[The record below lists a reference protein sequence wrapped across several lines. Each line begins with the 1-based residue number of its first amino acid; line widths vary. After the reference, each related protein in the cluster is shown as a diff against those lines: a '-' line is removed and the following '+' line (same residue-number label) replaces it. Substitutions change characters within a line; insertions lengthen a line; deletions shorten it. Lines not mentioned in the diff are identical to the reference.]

1 MKKSDNSRVSIIDI
15 NLFSERCTVPVHK
28 LLYIVFLLCFLIV
41 FTGCEFFNRPMIDFL
56 EEWTNTAQIGKHSLD
71 GSYPET
77 GGMVNLPSGSDRV
90 ITYYVTNPQN
100 YDLGIEVM
108 FDPMSGWDP
117 IRTSNHPD
125 FSTTSNQGTVEQ
137 DPIDKSIIRLTL
149 NENALASLDGTG
161 STLNPTIS
169 IVEPNSGRTFG
180 SYTIPIRV
188 NSAPNKAKNAVIMTW
203 HDGTVYKYAVLF
215 HLPQDLNNP
224 NSPDRDV
231 VSMTI
236 SGFNGQYNK
245 TFAIPASGDI
255 DGVENTYTQNDF
267 EPVDSGDSFV
277 PFSGYRFVGIKT
289 DFIVGDVV
297 PSCTITLRDS
307 SGLESTTDVSTTTTK
322 LTEIYVDPASGN
334 DSYPGS
340 DLLPVATIGKAMEK
354 LSGMTNTTIIL
365 VGNVDVQ
372 NTLAFTA
379 SYPNITLK
387 GGATPVTLTYSG
399 TGRAITVSGGKL
411 TLGENITIT
420 DADDGAVEITGGEF
434 VMETGSTL
442 SGNGVFPGN
451 TISPVYID
459 GGAVCV
465 RGGIFTM
472 QGGTINSNE
481 ANSGGAVYVDGGSFT
496 MSGGTISNNDA
507 ASGGGVSVKSGSFTM
522 SGTDAKIQNNVASS
536 DLIGGRGGGV
546 YVVGGTFTMI
556 DGTISDNTTSRIGA
570 GGGIYVNGGNVS
582 VSGGSIDTNIAGTA
596 GGGVYVASGSVEIAD
611 SVTIQY
617 NVVLDTEFKGT
628 ELYIDAGNLTI
639 SGGKILGQGQGQGNK
654 TEIYSANTFTMTGS
668 PTITDCAIT
677 LKQGAHID
685 VQGLSTD
692 AALTNLQIKP
702 AAYTAGEGLLEN
714 ATDIAICKKFG
725 LYNPPADEIWWI
737 GPENG
742 NGVLKTIEGNYNKST
757 NTITVPTMPGSK
769 DELQNTV
776 NGSAE
781 SGVKVEITG
790 GGTITVD
797 STVSVPGGADVAIK
811 PGSGSTVT
819 VDAPGDTTAFN
830 VSGGELTLGGGGG
843 TVTVDGGESSTRNGS
858 KSLITVGTGGTL
870 NITTG
875 ATIQNNKMSS
885 GNGGGIAVSGGGTVN
900 MDDGSI
906 TNCQGKSSGG
916 GIHIQNGTFN
926 MSGGT
931 IDNCFATYQDSST
944 WGGGVSIGSKGIFN
958 MSGNATIQ
966 NCRARIG
973 GGVYVDRGTFNM
985 SGGKILKNAAEGSKS
1000 GNAWGGGGVFVTSF
1014 STNIFK
1020 LTGGYIQNNNVE
1032 DTYANSPA
1040 GGISVQGG
1048 TFYCVI
1054 NNIGNSI
1061 FISGN
1066 QSYKAGGSVGTLGPD
1081 DVYIRKGVRYATTE
1095 NGDTKALT
1103 TEITTVDGLKT
1114 PTY

>member
-1 MKKSDNSRVSIIDI
+1 MKKSDNSCVNIIDI

-28 LLYIVFLLCFLIV
+28 LFYIVFLLCFLIV
-41 FTGCEFFNRPMIDFL
+41 FTGCEFFNRPMLDFL

-137 DPIDKSIIRLTL
+137 DPTDKSIIRLTL

-322 LTEIYVDPASGN
+322 LTEIYVDPTTGN

-340 DLLPVATIGKAMEK
+340 DLLPVATVGKAMEK

-387 GGATPVTLTYSG
+387 GGATPVTLTYRG

-411 TLGENITIT
+411 TLEENITIT
-420 DADDGAVEITGGEF
+420 GADDGAVEITGGEF
-434 VMETGSTL
+434 VMKTGSTL
-442 SGNGVFPGN
+442 SG
-451 TISPVYID
+451 
-459 GGAVCV
+459 
-465 RGGIFTM
+465 
-472 QGGTINSNE
+472 NE

-536 DLIGGRGGGV
+536 DLIGGSGGGV

-570 GGGIYVNGGNVS
+570 GGGIYVKGGNVS

-702 AAYTAGEGLLEN
+702 AAYTAGKVLLEN

-900 MDDGSI
+900 MDGGSI

-944 WGGGVSIGSKGIFN
+944 WGGGGVSIGSKGIFN

-985 SGGKILKNAAEGSKS
+985 SGGKILKNAAEGSKP

>member
-1 MKKSDNSRVSIIDI
+1 MKKSDNSRVNIIDI

-90 ITYYVTNPQN
+90 ITYYVANPQN
-100 YDLGIEVM
+100 YDLGIEVT
-108 FDPMSGWDP
+108 FDPNLPGWDP

-137 DPIDKSIIRLTL
+137 DATDKSIIRLTL

-322 LTEIYVDPASGN
+322 LTEIYVDPTTGN

-340 DLLPVATIGKAMEK
+340 DLLPVATVGKAMEK

-387 GGATPVTLTYSG
+387 GGATPVTLTYRG

-411 TLGENITIT
+411 TLEENITIT
-420 DADDGAVEITGGEF
+420 GADDGAVEITGGEF
-434 VMETGSTL
+434 VMKTGSTL
-442 SGNGVFPGN
+442 SGN
-451 TISPVYID
+451 
-459 GGAVCV
+459 
-465 RGGIFTM
+465 
-472 QGGTINSNE
+472 E
-481 ANSGGAVYVDGGSFT
+481 ANSSGAVYVDGGSFT

-536 DLIGGRGGGV
+536 DLIGGSGGGV

-639 SGGKILGQGQGQGNK
+639 SGGKILGQGQGNK

-668 PTITDCAIT
+668 PTITDCAIK
-677 LKQGAHID
+677 LEQGAHID

-692 AALTNLQIKP
+692 AALTNLQISP
-702 AAYTAGEGLLEN
+702 AAYTAGEVLLEH

-725 LYNPPADEIWWI
+725 LYSPPADEVWWI

-742 NGVLKTIEGNYNKST
+742 NGVLKTIEGTYDEST

-769 DELQNTV
+769 NELQNTV

-790 GGTITVD
+790 GGNIDID
-797 STVSVPGGADVAIK
+797 STVSVPDGANVTIK
-811 PGSGSTVT
+811 PDTGSTVDIT
-819 VDAPGDTTAFN
+819 ASGDTTAFN

-843 TVTVDGGESSTRNGS
+843 TVIVDGGESSTPNGS

-875 ATIQNNKMSS
+875 ATIRNNRLS
-885 GNGGGIAVSGGGTVN
+885 GGDGGGIRVNGGTVEMTGGN
-900 MDDGSI
+900 I
-906 TNCQGKSSGG
+906 TNCQGVNFGG
-916 GIHIQNGTFN
+916 GVYITSGIFN

-931 IDNCFATYQDSST
+931 IDHCFATYQSKYT
-944 WGGGVSIGSKGIFN
+944 WGGGGVNVRNPGIFN
-958 MSGNATIQ
+958 LSGTAVISDNS
-966 NCRARIG
+966 ARLG
-973 GGVYVDRGTFNM
+973 GGVYVDGGTFNM
-985 SGGKILKNAAEGSKS
+985 KGGKILRNVAEGNKDD
-1000 GNAWGGGGVFVTSF
+1000 GNWGGGGVFVTGAGSF
-1014 STNIFK
+1014 T
-1020 LTGGYIQNNNVE
+1020 LTGGTISDNNVSGSV
-1032 DTYANSPA
+1032 TTG
-1040 GGISVQGG
+1040 GGISINGTPTFECEVSKIGADIIIQGN
-1048 TFYCVI
+1048 THKSAQDQI
-1054 NNIGNSI
+1054 NM
-1061 FISGN
+1061 
-1066 QSYKAGGSVGTLGPD
+1066 KAGVKLAITKNGSPKSLSSRIQILEDT
-1081 DVYIRKGVRYATTE
+1081 DVKTGLENAYNAT
-1095 NGDTKALT
+1095 
-1103 TEITTVDGLKT
+1103 
-1114 PTY
+1114 P

>member
-137 DPIDKSIIRLTL
+137 DPTDKSIIRLTL
-149 NENALASLDGTG
+149 NENTLASLDGTG

-322 LTEIYVDPASGN
+322 LTEIYVDPTTGN

-340 DLLPVATIGKAMEK
+340 DLLPVATVGKAMEK

-387 GGATPVTLTYSG
+387 GGATPVTLTYRG

-411 TLGENITIT
+411 TLEENITIT
-420 DADDGAVEITGGEF
+420 GADDGAVEITGGEF
-434 VMETGSTL
+434 VMKTGSTL
-442 SGNGVFPGN
+442 SG
-451 TISPVYID
+451 
-459 GGAVCV
+459 
-465 RGGIFTM
+465 
-472 QGGTINSNE
+472 NE

-536 DLIGGRGGGV
+536 DLIGGSGGGV

-582 VSGGSIDTNIAGTA
+582 VSGGSIDSNIAGTA
-596 GGGVYVASGSVEIAD
+596 GGGVYVARGSVEIAD

-668 PTITDCAIT
+668 PTITDCAIK
-677 LKQGAHID
+677 LKQDAHID

-692 AALTNLQIKP
+692 AALTNLQISP
-702 AAYTAGEGLLEN
+702 AAYTAGEVLLEH

-725 LYNPPADEIWWI
+725 LYSPPADEVWWI

-742 NGVLKTIEGNYNKST
+742 NGVLKTIEGTYNKST
-757 NTITVPTMPGSK
+757 NTITVPSLPNSR
-769 DELQNTV
+769 DDLQNMV

-790 GGTITVD
+790 GGNIDID
-797 STVSVPGGADVAIK
+797 SMVSVPGGADVAIK

-944 WGGGVSIGSKGIFN
+944 WGGGGVSIGSKGIFN

-985 SGGKILKNAAEGSKS
+985 SGGKILKNAAEGSKF

-1032 DTYANSPA
+1032 DTSANSPA

>member
-1 MKKSDNSRVSIIDI
+1 MKKSDNSCVNIIDI

-28 LLYIVFLLCFLIV
+28 LLYIVSLLCLLIV

-90 ITYYVTNPQN
+90 ITYYVANPQS
-100 YDLGIEVM
+100 YDLGIEVT
-108 FDPMSGWDP
+108 FDPNLPGWDP

-231 VSMTI
+231 VSMTV

-245 TFAIPASGDI
+245 TFAIPASGGI
-255 DGVENTYTQNDF
+255 GGVENTYAQGDF
-267 EPVDSGDSFV
+267 SPVDSGDSFV

-297 PSCTITLRDS
+297 PSCTVTLRDS

-322 LTEIYVDPASGN
+322 LTEIYVNPTTGN

-340 DLLPVATIGKAMEK
+340 DLLPVATVGKAMEK
-354 LSGMTNTTIIL
+354 LSGMTNTAIIL

-387 GGATPVTLTYSG
+387 GGDTPVTLTYSG

-420 DADDGAVEITGGEF
+420 GADDGAVELTGGEF
-434 VMETGSTL
+434 VMESTL
-442 SGNGVFPGN
+442 SGNGVFPGT
-451 TISPVYID
+451 TIPPVYID

-472 QGGTINSNE
+472 TDGTINSNE
-481 ANSGGAVYVDGGSFT
+481 ANFGGAVYVDGGSFT

-507 ASGGGVSVKSGSFTM
+507 ARGGGVSVISGSFTM
-522 SGTDAKIQNNVASS
+522 SGTDAKIQGNEASQS
-536 DLIGGRGGGV
+536 GGGGV
-546 YVVGGTFTMI
+546 YVGGGTFTMI
-556 DGTISDNTTSRIGA
+556 DGTISGNTAWKSA
-570 GGGIYVNGGNVS
+570 GGGIHVSRGNVS
-582 VSGGSIDTNIAGTA
+582 VSGGSIDNNNAETS
-596 GGGVYVASGSVEIAD
+596 GGGVFVAGGSMEISGSV
-611 SVTIQY
+611 TIKDNKY
-617 NVVLDTEFKGT
+617 ILMGTAPKGI
-628 ELYIDAGNLTI
+628 ELYAHGGNLTI
-639 SGGKILGQGQGQGNK
+639 SGGNILGQGNK
-654 TEIYSANTFTMTGS
+654 FQTEIYSANTFTITGS
-668 PTITDCAIT
+668 PTITDCTVT
-677 LKQGAHID
+677 LEQGAHID
-685 VQGLSTD
+685 VQGLRTD
-692 AALTNLQIKP
+692 AALTNLQISP
-702 AAYTAGEGLLEN
+702 AAYTADEVLLEN

-737 GPENG
+737 GPEKG

-931 IDNCFATYQDSST
+931 IDNCFATYQDAAT
-944 WGGGVSIGSKGIFN
+944 WGGGGVAIGSKGIFN

-966 NCRARIG
+966 NCQARIG
-973 GGVYVDRGTFNM
+973 GSVYVDGGTFNM
-985 SGGKILKNAAEGSKS
+985 SGGTIQNNTAEGSKP
-1000 GNAWGGGGVFVTSF
+1000 GNAWGGGGVFLTGS

-1032 DTYANSPA
+1032 DTYGNSPA

-1054 NNIGNSI
+1054 NNIDNSI

-1066 QSYKAGGSVGTLGPD
+1066 QSYKAGGRVGTLGPD
-1081 DVYIRKGVRYATTE
+1081 DVYIRNGVRYATTE
-1095 NGDTKALT
+1095 TGSPQALT
-1103 TEITTVDGLKT
+1103 TDITTVAGLKT

>member
-1 MKKSDNSRVSIIDI
+1 MKKSDNSCVNIIDI

-90 ITYYVTNPQN
+90 ITYYVANPQS
-100 YDLGIEVM
+100 YDLGIEVT
-108 FDPMSGWDP
+108 FDPNLPGWDP

-203 HDGTVYKYAVLF
+203 YDGTVYKYAVLF

-231 VSMTI
+231 VSMTV

-255 DGVENTYTQNDF
+255 DGVEDTYTQNDF

-297 PSCTITLRDS
+297 PSCTVTLGDS

-340 DLLPVATIGKAMEK
+340 DLLPVATVGKAMEK

-411 TLGENITIT
+411 TLEENITIT
-420 DADDGAVEITGGEF
+420 GADDGAVEITGGEF
-434 VMETGSTL
+434 VMKTGSTL
-442 SGNGVFPGN
+442 SG
-451 TISPVYID
+451 
-459 GGAVCV
+459 
-465 RGGIFTM
+465 
-472 QGGTINSNE
+472 NE

-536 DLIGGRGGGV
+536 DLIGGSGGGV

-628 ELYIDAGNLTI
+628 ELYIDAENLTI
-639 SGGKILGQGQGQGNK
+639 RGGVIQNDRYSMGIPSYA
-654 TEIYSANTFTMTGS
+654 IYSEKTFAMTGS
-668 PTITDCAIT
+668 PTITDCAIA
-677 LKQGAHID
+677 LKQDARID
-685 VQGLSTD
+685 VQGLRTD
-692 AALTNLQIKP
+692 AVLTNLQISP
-702 AAYTAGEGLLEN
+702 AAYTAGEVLLEN

-725 LYNPPADEIWWI
+725 LYSPPADEIWWI

-742 NGVLKTIEGNYNKST
+742 NGVLKTIKGNYNKST

-769 DELQNTV
+769 NELQNTV

-797 STVSVPGGADVAIK
+797 STVTVPGGADVAIK
-811 PGSGSTVT
+811 PGSGSTVDITASGATT
-819 VDAPGDTTAFN
+819 VFDVQD
-830 VSGGELTLGGGGG
+830 GGNLTLGGGDGVVNVSGDPSASSPTADGEEISLINISNGG
-843 TVTVDGGESSTRNGS
+843 TVTIEKNA
-858 KSLITVGTGGTL
+858 
-870 NITTG
+870 N
-875 ATIQNNKMSS
+875 IQNNQA
-885 GNGGGIAVSGGGTVN
+885 GRGVTVDNGRLIMTG
-900 MDDGSI
+900 GSI
-906 TNCQGKSSGG
+906 KGNTGGYLYGSGVYVRG
-916 GIHIQNGTFN
+916 QDASFE
-926 MSGGT
+926 MSGGE
-931 IDNCFATYQDSST
+931 I
-944 WGGGVSIGSKGIFN
+944 
-958 MSGNATIQ
+958 SGNTLELNNYSTRQGAGVMVCNGATFTLSDNGKIT
-966 NCRARIG
+966 NNSGYEGAGVTVRDSAKFEMNGGEISSNTG
-973 GGVYVDRGTFNM
+973 SGTSGGVYLVSYATMNMIGGTIIGNKANRSSGAGGVYIGSSCTFN
-985 SGGKILKNAAEGSKS
+985 GSPDPS
-1000 GNAWGGGGVFVTSF
+1000 ITASITGNIA
-1014 STNIFK
+1014 
-1020 LTGGYIQNNNVE
+1020 
-1032 DTYANSPA
+1032 
-1040 GGISVQGG
+1040 
-1048 TFYCVI
+1048 
-1054 NNIGNSI
+1054 GNS
-1061 FISGN
+1061 N
-1066 QSYKAGGSVGTLGPD
+1066 V
-1081 DVYIRKGVRYATTE
+1081 DVYFQTDGSGTYSPGNVTVGV
-1095 NGDTKALT
+1095 G
-1103 TEITTVDGLKT
+1103 
-1114 PTY
+1114 P

>member
-322 LTEIYVDPASGN
+322 LTEIYVDPTTGN

-340 DLLPVATIGKAMEK
+340 DLLPVATVGKAMEK

-387 GGATPVTLTYSG
+387 GGATPVTLTYRG

-411 TLGENITIT
+411 TLEENITIT
-420 DADDGAVEITGGEF
+420 GADDGAVEITGGEF
-434 VMETGSTL
+434 VMKTGSTL

-451 TISPVYID
+451 TIPPVYID

-472 QGGTINSNE
+472 KEGTINSNE
-481 ANSGGAVYVDGGSFT
+481 ANSGGAVYVDGGSFI

-507 ASGGGVSVKSGSFTM
+507 ASGGGVSVRAGSFTM
-522 SGTDAKIQNNVASS
+522 SGTDTKIQGNEASQA
-536 DLIGGRGGGV
+536 GGGGV
-546 YVVGGTFTMI
+546 YVGGGTFTMT
-556 DGTISDNTTSRIGA
+556 DGTISGNTAWKSA
-570 GGGIYVNGGNVS
+570 GGGVYVSGGNVS
-582 VSGGSIDTNIAGTA
+582 VSGGSGSIDNNNAETS
-596 GGGVYVASGSVEIAD
+596 GGGVFVAGGSMEISGSV
-611 SVTIQY
+611 TIKDNQY
-617 NVVLDTEFKGT
+617 ILMGTDPKGI
-628 ELYIDAGNLTI
+628 ELYAHGGNLTI
-639 SGGKILGQGQGQGNK
+639 SGGNILGQGNK
-654 TEIYSANTFTMTGS
+654 FQTEIYSANTFTMTGS

-702 AAYTAGEGLLEN
+702 AAYTADEVLLEN

-797 STVSVPGGADVAIK
+797 STVSVPCGADVAIK

-843 TVTVDGGESSTRNGS
+843 TVTIDGGEIDAPNGS
-858 KSLITVGTGGTL
+858 SSLITVGTDGTL
-870 NITTG
+870 HITEG
-875 ATIQNNKMSS
+875 ATIQNNRLSA
-885 GNGGGIAVSGGGTVN
+885 GNGGGIRVNGGTVEMTGGN
-900 MDDGSI
+900 I

-931 IDNCFATYQDSST
+931 IDNCFATYQDAAT
-944 WGGGVSIGSKGIFN
+944 WGGGGVAIGSKGIFN

-966 NCRARIG
+966 NCQARIG
-973 GGVYVDRGTFNM
+973 GSVYVDGGTFNM
-985 SGGKILKNAAEGSKS
+985 SGGTIQNNTAEGSKP
-1000 GNAWGGGGVFVTSF
+1000 GNAWGGGGVFLTGS

-1032 DTYANSPA
+1032 DTYGNSPA
-1040 GGISVQGG
+1040 GGISV
-1048 TFYCVI
+1048 VVH
-1054 NNIGNSI
+1054 SI
-1061 FISGN
+1061 
-1066 QSYKAGGSVGTLGPD
+1066 V
-1081 DVYIRKGVRYATTE
+1081 
-1095 NGDTKALT
+1095 
-1103 TEITTVDGLKT
+1103 
-1114 PTY
+1114 

>member
-322 LTEIYVDPASGN
+322 LTEIYVDPTTGN

-340 DLLPVATIGKAMEK
+340 DLLPVATVGKAMEK

-387 GGATPVTLTYSG
+387 GGATPVTLTYRG

-411 TLGENITIT
+411 TLEENITIT
-420 DADDGAVEITGGEF
+420 GADDGAVEITGGEF
-434 VMETGSTL
+434 VMKTGSTL
-442 SGNGVFPGN
+442 SG
-451 TISPVYID
+451 
-459 GGAVCV
+459 
-465 RGGIFTM
+465 
-472 QGGTINSNE
+472 NE

-536 DLIGGRGGGV
+536 DLIGGSGGGV

-702 AAYTAGEGLLEN
+702 AAYTAGEVLLEN

-843 TVTVDGGESSTRNGS
+843 DVTVDGGEPGGALTQADGSNGNTESLVTVSS
-858 KSLITVGTGGTL
+858 GTL
-870 NITTG
+870 YIHDG
-875 ATIQNNKMSS
+875 AQIQNNKITAYNN
-885 GNGGGIAVSGGGTVN
+885 NGGGITILSGGTVN
-900 MDDGSI
+900 MDGGIISG
-906 TNCQGKSSGG
+906 CQTDRYGG
-916 GIHIQNGTFN
+916 GIQVNGGTFN

-931 IDNCFATYQDSST
+931 ISNCYAVNARANNNAYCGGGVAVLNGAVFTMEAGSLITGNHGR
-944 WGGGVSIGSKGIFN
+944 WGGGVGVTG
-958 MSGNATIQ
+958 GATFIM
-966 NCRARIG
+966 NG
-973 GGVYVDRGTFNM
+973 GAIKDNT
-985 SGGKILKNAAEGSKS
+985 AEGKRSD
-1000 GNAWGGGGVFVTSF
+1000 WGGGGVHV
-1014 STNIFK
+1014 
-1020 LTGGYIQNNNVE
+1020 NNAVFLLKNGE
-1032 DTYANSPA
+1032 
-1040 GGISVQGG
+1040 
-1048 TFYCVI
+1048 
-1054 NNIGNSI
+1054 
-1061 FISGN
+1061 ISGN
-1066 QSYKAGGSVGTLGPD
+1066 TTTQTETHGGGVRVTSGTFRYITCKLESNAVLASKSRGPD
-1081 DVYIRKGVRYATTE
+1081 VFINAGVLYATTE
-1095 NGDTKALT
+1095 NDPTQALT
-1103 TEITTVDGLKT
+1103 ANIEIVADLSN

>member
-1 MKKSDNSRVSIIDI
+1 MKKSDNSRVNIIDI

-41 FTGCEFFNRPMIDFL
+41 FTGCEFFNRPMLDFL

-231 VSMTI
+231 VSMTV

-267 EPVDSGDSFV
+267 EPVGSGDSFV

-297 PSCTITLRDS
+297 PSCTVTLRDS

-322 LTEIYVDPASGN
+322 LTEIYVNPTRGN

-340 DLLPVATIGKAMEK
+340 DLLPVATVGKAMEK
-354 LSGMTNTTIIL
+354 LSGMTNTAIIL

-387 GGATPVTLTYSG
+387 GGATPVTLTYKG
-399 TGRAITVSGGKL
+399 TGRAIRVSGGKL
-411 TLGENITIT
+411 TLGGNITIT
-420 DADDGAVEITGGEF
+420 GANDGAVEITGGEF

-442 SGNGVFPGN
+442 SG
-451 TISPVYID
+451 
-459 GGAVCV
+459 
-465 RGGIFTM
+465 
-472 QGGTINSNE
+472 NE

-507 ASGGGVSVKSGSFTM
+507 ASGGGVSVISGSFTM

-536 DLIGGRGGGV
+536 DLIGGSGGGV

-556 DGTISDNTTSRIGA
+556 DGTISDNTTARIGA

-582 VSGGSIDTNIAGTA
+582 VSGGSIDSNIAGTA
-596 GGGVYVASGSVEIAD
+596 GGGVYVAGGSVEIAD

-628 ELYIDAGNLTI
+628 ELYIGAENLTI
-639 SGGKILGQGQGQGNK
+639 SGGVIQNDMYSMGIPSYA
-654 TEIYSANTFTMTGS
+654 IYSEKTFAMKGS
-668 PTITDCAIT
+668 PTITDCAIK
-677 LKQGAHID
+677 LEQGAHID
-685 VQGLSTD
+685 VQELRTD
-692 AALTNLQIKP
+692 AVLTNLQISP
-702 AAYTAGEGLLEN
+702 AAYTAGEVLLEN
-714 ATDIAICKKFG
+714 ATDIAICKKFD
-725 LYNPPADEIWWI
+725 LDSSPADEIWWI

-811 PGSGSTVT
+811 PDSGSVNIN
-819 VDAPGDTTAFN
+819 APGDTTAFN

-843 TVTVDGGESSTRNGS
+843 TVTVDGGESSTPNGS

-900 MDDGSI
+900 MDGGSI

-944 WGGGVSIGSKGIFN
+944 WGGGGVSIGSKGIFN

-1000 GNAWGGGGVFVTSF
+1000 GNAWGGGGVFVTGS

-1032 DTYANSPA
+1032 DTSAISPA

-1095 NGDTKALT
+1095 NDTTKPLT
-1103 TEITTVDGLKT
+1103 ADITTVAELSN

>member
-137 DPIDKSIIRLTL
+137 DPTDKSIIRLTL

-231 VSMTI
+231 VSMTV

-245 TFAIPASGDI
+245 TFAIPPSGNI

-289 DFIVGDVV
+289 DFVVGSVV
-297 PSCTITLRDS
+297 PSCTVTLRDS

-322 LTEIYVDPASGN
+322 LTEIYVNPTTGN

-340 DLLPVATIGKAMEK
+340 DLLPVATVGKAMEK

-387 GGATPVTLTYSG
+387 GGATPVTLTYRG

-411 TLGENITIT
+411 TLEENITIT
-420 DADDGAVEITGGEF
+420 GADDGAVEITGGEF
-434 VMETGSTL
+434 VMKTGSTL
-442 SGNGVFPGN
+442 SG
-451 TISPVYID
+451 
-459 GGAVCV
+459 
-465 RGGIFTM
+465 
-472 QGGTINSNE
+472 NE

-536 DLIGGRGGGV
+536 DLIGGSGGGV

-582 VSGGSIDTNIAGTA
+582 VSGGSIDSNIAGTA

-628 ELYIDAGNLTI
+628 ELYIGAENLTI
-639 SGGKILGQGQGQGNK
+639 RGGVIQNDVYSMSIPSYA
-654 TEIYSANTFTMTGS
+654 IYSEKTFAMTGS
-668 PTITDCAIT
+668 PTITDCAIK
-677 LKQGAHID
+677 LKQDAHID

-692 AALTNLQIKP
+692 AALTNLQISP
-702 AAYTAGEGLLEN
+702 AAYTAGEVLLEN

-790 GGTITVD
+790 GGNIDID

-811 PGSGSTVT
+811 PGNGKV
-819 VDAPGDTTAFN
+819 VDINADGDTTAFN
-830 VSGGELTLGGGGG
+830 VNGGELTLGGGGG
-843 TVTVDGGESSTRNGS
+843 TVTVDGGESSTPNGS

-900 MDDGSI
+900 MDGGNI

-931 IDNCFATYQDSST
+931 IDNCFATYQDAAT
-944 WGGGVSIGSKGIFN
+944 WGGGGVAIGSKGIFN

-966 NCRARIG
+966 NCQARIG
-973 GGVYVDRGTFNM
+973 GSVYVDGGTFNM
-985 SGGKILKNAAEGSKS
+985 SRGTIQNNTAEGSKP
-1000 GNAWGGGGVFVTSF
+1000 GNAWGGGGVFLTGS

-1032 DTYANSPA
+1032 DTYGNSPA

-1054 NNIGNSI
+1054 NNIDNSI

-1066 QSYKAGGSVGTLGPD
+1066 QSYKAGGRVGTLGPD

>member
-28 LLYIVFLLCFLIV
+28 LFYIVFLLCFLIV
-41 FTGCEFFNRPMIDFL
+41 FTGCEFFNRPMLDFL

-322 LTEIYVDPASGN
+322 LTEIYVDPTTGN

-340 DLLPVATIGKAMEK
+340 DLLPVATVGKAMEK

-387 GGATPVTLTYSG
+387 GGATPVTLTYRG

-411 TLGENITIT
+411 TLEENITIT
-420 DADDGAVEITGGEF
+420 GADDGAVEITGGEF
-434 VMETGSTL
+434 VMKTGSTL
-442 SGNGVFPGN
+442 SG
-451 TISPVYID
+451 
-459 GGAVCV
+459 
-465 RGGIFTM
+465 
-472 QGGTINSNE
+472 NE
-481 ANSGGAVYVDGGSFT
+481 ANSGGAVYVDG
-496 MSGGTISNNDA
+496 
-507 ASGGGVSVKSGSFTM
+507 GSFTM

-536 DLIGGRGGGV
+536 DLIGGSGGGV

-668 PTITDCAIT
+668 PTITDCAIK

-702 AAYTAGEGLLEN
+702 AAYTADEVLLEN

-737 GPENG
+737 GPEKG

-811 PGSGSTVT
+811 PGSGSVNIN
-819 VDAPGDTTAFN
+819 APGDTTAFN

-931 IDNCFATYQDSST
+931 IDNCFATYQDAAT
-944 WGGGVSIGSKGIFN
+944 WGGGGVAIGSKGIFN

-966 NCRARIG
+966 NCQARIG
-973 GGVYVDRGTFNM
+973 GSVYVDGGTFNM
-985 SGGKILKNAAEGSKS
+985 SGGTIQNNTAEGSKP
-1000 GNAWGGGGVFVTSF
+1000 GNAWGGGGVFLTGS

-1032 DTYANSPA
+1032 DTYGNSPA

-1054 NNIGNSI
+1054 NNIDNSI

-1066 QSYKAGGSVGTLGPD
+1066 QSYKAGGRVGTLGPD
-1081 DVYIRKGVRYATTE
+1081 DVYIRNGVRYATTE
-1095 NGDTKALT
+1095 TGSPQALSAD
-1103 TEITTVDGLKT
+1103 ITTVDGLKT

>member
-1 MKKSDNSRVSIIDI
+1 MKKSDNSCVNIIDI

-28 LLYIVFLLCFLIV
+28 LFYIVFLLCLLIV
-41 FTGCEFFNRPMIDFL
+41 FTGCEFFNRPMLDFL

-90 ITYYVTNPQN
+90 ITYYVTNPQS
-100 YDLGIEVM
+100 YDLGIEVT
-108 FDPMSGWDP
+108 FDPNLPGWDP

-137 DPIDKSIIRLTL
+137 DPTDKSIIRLTL

-224 NSPDRDV
+224 DSPDRDV
-231 VSMTI
+231 VSMTV

-245 TFAIPASGDI
+245 TFAIPASGNI
-255 DGVENTYTQNDF
+255 DGVENIYTQNVF
-267 EPVDSGDSFV
+267 EPVGSGDSFV

-289 DFIVGDVV
+289 DFVVGDVV
-297 PSCTITLRDS
+297 PSCTVTLGDS
-307 SGLESTTDVSTTTTK
+307 SGLESTTDVSTTSTK
-322 LTEIYVDPASGN
+322 LTEIYVDPTRGN

-340 DLLPVATIGKAMEK
+340 DLLPVATVGKAMEK
-354 LSGMTNTTIIL
+354 LSGMTKTTIIL

-387 GGATPVTLTYSG
+387 GGVTPVTLTYSG
-399 TGRAITVSGGKL
+399 TGRAIKVSGGKL

-420 DADDGAVEITGGEF
+420 GADDGAVELTGGEF

-442 SGNGVFPGN
+442 SG
-451 TISPVYID
+451 
-459 GGAVCV
+459 
-465 RGGIFTM
+465 
-472 QGGTINSNE
+472 NE

-536 DLIGGRGGGV
+536 DLIGGSGGGV

-556 DGTISDNTTSRIGA
+556 DGTISDNTTARIGA

-628 ELYIDAGNLTI
+628 ELYAYAGNLTI
-639 SGGKILGQGQGQGNK
+639 SGGVIQNDMYSMGIPSYA
-654 TEIYSANTFTMTGS
+654 IYSEKTFAMTGS
-668 PTITDCAIT
+668 PTITDCAIA
-677 LKQGAHID
+677 LKQGARID
-685 VQGLSTD
+685 VQELRTD
-692 AALTNLQIKP
+692 AALTNLQISP
-702 AAYTAGEGLLEN
+702 AAYTDGEVLLEH

-737 GPENG
+737 GLENG
-742 NGVLKTIEGNYNKST
+742 NGVLKTIEGNYNEKT
-757 NTITVPTMPGSK
+757 NTITVPSLPNSR
-769 DELQNTV
+769 DDLQNMV

-811 PGSGSTVT
+811 PDSGSVNIN
-819 VDAPGDTTAFN
+819 APGDTTAFN
-830 VSGGELTLGGGGG
+830 VNGGELTLGGGGG
-843 TVTVDGGESSTRNGS
+843 TVTVDGGESSTPSGS

-870 NITTG
+870 KITTG

-900 MDDGSI
+900 MDGGSI

-931 IDNCFATYQDSST
+931 IDKCFATYQDAAT
-944 WGGGVSIGSKGIFN
+944 WGGGGVAIGSKGIFN

-973 GGVYVDRGTFNM
+973 GSVYVDGGTFNM
-985 SGGKILKNAAEGSKS
+985 SGGTIQNNTAEGSKDEK
-1000 GNAWGGGGVFVTSF
+1000 AWGGGGVFLTGS

-1020 LTGGYIQNNNVE
+1020 LTGGYIQNNNVK

-1066 QSYKAGGSVGTLGPD
+1066 QSYRAGGSVGTLGPD
-1081 DVYIRKGVRYATTE
+1081 DVYIRSGVRYATTE
-1095 NGDTKALT
+1095 NGTPQALT
-1103 TEITTVDGLKT
+1103 ADITDVPELSS
-1114 PTY
+1114 PTYTN

>member
-28 LLYIVFLLCFLIV
+28 LFYIVFLLCFLIV

-71 GSYPET
+71 GSYPAT
-77 GGMVNLPSGSDRV
+77 GGLTNLPSGGDRV
-90 ITYYVTNPQN
+90 ITYYVANPQS
-100 YDLGIEVM
+100 YDLGIEVT
-108 FDPMSGWDP
+108 FDPNLPGWDP

-137 DPIDKSIIRLTL
+137 DPTDKSIIRLTL

-231 VSMTI
+231 VSMTV

-255 DGVENTYTQNDF
+255 DGVEDTYTQNDF

-322 LTEIYVDPASGN
+322 LTEIYVDPTTGN

-340 DLLPVATIGKAMEK
+340 DLLPVATVGKAMEK

-387 GGATPVTLTYSG
+387 GGDTPVTLTYRG

-411 TLGENITIT
+411 TLEENITIT
-420 DADDGAVEITGGEF
+420 GADDGAVEITGGEF

-442 SGNGVFPGN
+442 SG
-451 TISPVYID
+451 
-459 GGAVCV
+459 
-465 RGGIFTM
+465 
-472 QGGTINSNE
+472 NE

-507 ASGGGVSVKSGSFTM
+507 DRGGGVFVKSGSFTM

-536 DLIGGRGGGV
+536 DLIGGSGGGV

-639 SGGKILGQGQGQGNK
+639 SGGKILGQGQGQGNE

-668 PTITDCAIT
+668 PTITNCAIK
-677 LKQGAHID
+677 LKQGARID
-685 VQGLSTD
+685 VQGLRTD
-692 AALTNLQIKP
+692 AALTNLQISP
-702 AAYTAGEGLLEN
+702 AAYTAGEVLLEH

-790 GGTITVD
+790 GGNVTVD

-811 PGSGSTVT
+811 PDSGSVNIN
-819 VDAPGDTTAFN
+819 APGDTTAFN
-830 VSGGELTLGGGGG
+830 VSGGVLTLGGGGG

-900 MDDGSI
+900 MDGGSI
-906 TNCQGKSSGG
+906 VGCESNTRAGGIYITGTGSSFVMSSGSISSCYQHSSSSGDGGGAVGVYDGGSFTLKGDAQILGNQARRGGGVMVWSASFTMDGGVIGGSSEAEGNIAWGSSSDFGGGAVYVRDNSTFLLKRGTISQNKTTRGDTHGG
-916 GIHIQNGTFN
+916 GIRVISGTFRYI
-926 MSGGT
+926 SCT
-931 IDNCFATYQDSST
+931 F
-944 WGGGVSIGSKGIFN
+944 
-958 MSGNATIQ
+958 SGNTA
-966 NCRARIG
+966 
-973 GGVYVDRGTFNM
+973 V
-985 SGGKILKNAAEGSKS
+985 SGKGPD
-1000 GNAWGGGGVFVTSF
+1000 V
-1014 STNIFK
+1014 
-1020 LTGGYIQNNNVE
+1020 
-1032 DTYANSPA
+1032 
-1040 GGISVQGG
+1040 
-1048 TFYCVI
+1048 
-1054 NNIGNSI
+1054 
-1061 FISGN
+1061 FISTD
-1066 QSYKAGGSVGTLGPD
+1066 TL
-1081 DVYIRKGVRYATTE
+1081 YATTE
-1095 NGDTKALT
+1095 NGTPQALSDD
-1103 TEITTVDGLKT
+1103 ITTVDGLKN
-1114 PTY
+1114 PTYN

>member
-322 LTEIYVDPASGN
+322 LTEIYVDPTTGN

-340 DLLPVATIGKAMEK
+340 DLLPVATVGKAME
-354 LSGMTNTTIIL
+354 NIL

-387 GGATPVTLTYSG
+387 GGATPVTLTYRG

-411 TLGENITIT
+411 TLEENITIT
-420 DADDGAVEITGGEF
+420 GADDGAVEITGGEF
-434 VMETGSTL
+434 VMKTGSTL
-442 SGNGVFPGN
+442 SG
-451 TISPVYID
+451 
-459 GGAVCV
+459 
-465 RGGIFTM
+465 
-472 QGGTINSNE
+472 NE

-536 DLIGGRGGGV
+536 DLIGGSGGGV
-546 YVVGGTFTMI
+546 SVVGGTFTMI

-702 AAYTAGEGLLEN
+702 AAYTAGEVLLEN

-944 WGGGVSIGSKGIFN
+944 WGGGGVSIGSKGIFN

-1032 DTYANSPA
+1032 DTSANSPA

-1066 QSYKAGGSVGTLGPD
+1066 QSYKAGGRVGTLGPD

>member
-28 LLYIVFLLCFLIV
+28 LFYIVFLLCFLIV
-41 FTGCEFFNRPMIDFL
+41 FTGCEFFNRPMLDFL

-90 ITYYVTNPQN
+90 ITYYVANPQS
-100 YDLGIEVM
+100 YDLGIEVT
-108 FDPMSGWDP
+108 FDPNLPGWDP

-137 DPIDKSIIRLTL
+137 DATDKIRLTL

-322 LTEIYVDPASGN
+322 LTEIYVDPTTGN

-340 DLLPVATIGKAMEK
+340 DLLPVATVGKAMEK

-387 GGATPVTLTYSG
+387 GGATPVTLTYRG

-411 TLGENITIT
+411 TLEENITIT
-420 DADDGAVEITGGEF
+420 GADDGAVEITGGEF
-434 VMETGSTL
+434 VMKTGSTL
-442 SGNGVFPGN
+442 SG
-451 TISPVYID
+451 
-459 GGAVCV
+459 
-465 RGGIFTM
+465 
-472 QGGTINSNE
+472 NE

-536 DLIGGRGGGV
+536 DLIGGSGGGV

-628 ELYIDAGNLTI
+628 ELYAYAGNLTI
-639 SGGKILGQGQGQGNK
+639 SGGVIQSGGYSMGIPSYA
-654 TEIYSANTFTMTGS
+654 IYSEKTFAMTGS
-668 PTITDCAIT
+668 PTITDCAIK
-677 LKQGAHID
+677 LKQDAHID

-692 AALTNLQIKP
+692 AALTNLQISP
-702 AAYTAGEGLLEN
+702 AAYTAGEVLLEH

-725 LYNPPADEIWWI
+725 LYSPPADEVWWI

-742 NGVLKTIEGNYNKST
+742 NGVLKTIEGTYNKST
-757 NTITVPTMPGSK
+757 NTITVPSLPNSR
-769 DELQNTV
+769 DDLQNMV

-790 GGTITVD
+790 GGNIDID
-797 STVSVPGGADVAIK
+797 SMVSVPDGANVTIK
-811 PGSGSTVT
+811 PDTGSTVDITASGATT
-819 VDAPGDTTAFN
+819 VFDVQD
-830 VSGGELTLGGGGG
+830 GGNLTLGGGDGVVNVSGDPSASSPTADGEEISLINISNGG
-843 TVTVDGGESSTRNGS
+843 TVTIEKNA
-858 KSLITVGTGGTL
+858 
-870 NITTG
+870 N
-875 ATIQNNKMSS
+875 IQNNQAGRGVTVDNGRLIMTGGSIKGNTGGYLYGSGVYVRGQDASFEMSGGEISGNTLELNNYSTRQGAGVMVCNGATFTLSDNGEITNNSGYEGAGVTVRDSAKFEMNGGEISSNTGSGTSGGVYLVSYATMNMIGGTIIGNKANMSS
-885 GNGGGIAVSGGGTVN
+885 GA
-900 MDDGSI
+900 
-906 TNCQGKSSGG
+906 
-916 GIHIQNGTFN
+916 
-926 MSGGT
+926 
-931 IDNCFATYQDSST
+931 
-944 WGGGVSIGSKGIFN
+944 
-958 MSGNATIQ
+958 
-966 NCRARIG
+966 
-973 GGVYVDRGTFNM
+973 GGVYIGSSCTFN
-985 SGGKILKNAAEGSKS
+985 GSPDPS
-1000 GNAWGGGGVFVTSF
+1000 ITASITGNIA
-1014 STNIFK
+1014 
-1020 LTGGYIQNNNVE
+1020 
-1032 DTYANSPA
+1032 
-1040 GGISVQGG
+1040 
-1048 TFYCVI
+1048 
-1054 NNIGNSI
+1054 GNS
-1061 FISGN
+1061 N
-1066 QSYKAGGSVGTLGPD
+1066 V
-1081 DVYIRKGVRYATTE
+1081 DVYFQTDGSGTYSPGNVTVGV
-1095 NGDTKALT
+1095 G
-1103 TEITTVDGLKT
+1103 
-1114 PTY
+1114 P

>member
-1 MKKSDNSRVSIIDI
+1 MKKSDNSCVNIIDI

-28 LLYIVFLLCFLIV
+28 LFYIVFLLCFLIV

-90 ITYYVTNPQN
+90 ITYYVANPQS
-100 YDLGIEVM
+100 YDLGIEVT
-108 FDPMSGWDP
+108 FDPNLPGWDP

-137 DPIDKSIIRLTL
+137 DPTDKSIIRLTL

-161 STLNPTIS
+161 ITLNPTIS

-245 TFAIPASGDI
+245 TFAIPPSGNI

-297 PSCTITLRDS
+297 PSCTVTLRDS

-322 LTEIYVDPASGN
+322 LTEIYVDPTTGN

-340 DLLPVATIGKAMEK
+340 DLLPVATVGKAMEK
-354 LSGMTNTTIIL
+354 LSGMTNTAIIL

-387 GGATPVTLTYSG
+387 GGATPVTLTYKG

-411 TLGENITIT
+411 TLGGNITIT
-420 DADDGAVEITGGEF
+420 GANDGAVEITGGEF

-442 SGNGVFPGN
+442 SG
-451 TISPVYID
+451 
-459 GGAVCV
+459 
-465 RGGIFTM
+465 
-472 QGGTINSNE
+472 NE

-496 MSGGTISNNDA
+496 MSGGTISNNNA

-536 DLIGGRGGGV
+536 DLIGGSGGGV

-556 DGTISDNTTSRIGA
+556 DGTISDNTTARIGA

-628 ELYIDAGNLTI
+628 ELYAYAGNLTI
-639 SGGKILGQGQGQGNK
+639 SGGVIQNDMYSMGIPSYA
-654 TEIYSANTFTMTGS
+654 IYSEKTFAMTGS
-668 PTITDCAIT
+668 PTITDCAIK

-692 AALTNLQIKP
+692 AALTNLQISP
-702 AAYTAGEGLLEN
+702 ATYTAGEVLLEN

-725 LYNPPADEIWWI
+725 LYSPPADEIWWI

-797 STVSVPGGADVAIK
+797 STVTVPDGANVTIK
-811 PGSGSTVT
+811 PDTGSTVT

-830 VSGGELTLGGGGG
+830 VSGGNLTLGGGAG
-843 TVTVDGGESSTRNGS
+843 TVTVDGGEETDRNGS

-870 NITTG
+870 NITKG
-875 ATIQNNKMSS
+875 ATIQNNKLSS
-885 GNGGGIAVSGGGTVN
+885 GSGGGIVVSGGGTVN
-900 MDDGSI
+900 MDGGSI
-906 TNCQGKSSGG
+906 KNCQSSYLAG
-916 GIHIQNGTFN
+916 GIYVINGTFN
-926 MSGGT
+926 MSNGIIDGCFCTGG
-931 IDNCFATYQDSST
+931 SV
-944 WGGGVSIGSKGIFN
+944 WGGGGVTIGSQGIFN
-958 MSGNATIQ
+958 MSDNATIQ

-973 GGVYVDRGTFNM
+973 GGVYVDGGTFNM
-985 SGGKILKNAAEGSKS
+985 SGGKILKNAAEGSKT
-1000 GNAWGGGGVFVTSF
+1000 GNAWGGGGVFVTS
-1014 STNIFK
+1014 SSNNIFK
-1020 LTGGYIQNNNVE
+1020 LTGGYIQYNNVE
-1032 DTYANSPA
+1032 DTYGGNSPA

-1061 FISGN
+1061 TISDN
-1066 QSYKAGGSVGTLGPD
+1066 QSYRAGGSVGTLGPD
-1081 DVYIRKGVRYATTE
+1081 DVYIRNGVRYATTE
-1095 NGDTKALT
+1095 TGSPQALT
-1103 TEITTVDGLKT
+1103 TDITTVADLST
-1114 PTY
+1114 PNTN

>member
-231 VSMTI
+231 VSMTV

-322 LTEIYVDPASGN
+322 LTEIYVDPTTGN

-340 DLLPVATIGKAMEK
+340 DLLPVATVGKAMEK

-387 GGATPVTLTYSG
+387 GGATPVTLTYRG

-411 TLGENITIT
+411 TLEENITIT
-420 DADDGAVEITGGEF
+420 GADDGAVEITGGEF
-434 VMETGSTL
+434 VMKTGSTL
-442 SGNGVFPGN
+442 SG
-451 TISPVYID
+451 
-459 GGAVCV
+459 
-465 RGGIFTM
+465 
-472 QGGTINSNE
+472 NE

-536 DLIGGRGGGV
+536 DLIGGSGGGV

-702 AAYTAGEGLLEN
+702 AAYTADEVLLEN

-843 TVTVDGGESSTRNGS
+843 TVTVDGGEETDRNGS

-900 MDDGSI
+900 MDGGSI
-906 TNCQGKSSGG
+906 VGCESNTRAGGIYITGTGSSFVMSSGSISSCYQHSSSSGDGGGAVGVYDGGSFTLKGDAQILDNQARRGGGVMVWSASFTMDGGVIGGSSEAEGNIAWGSSSDFGGGAVYVRDNSTFLLKRGTISQNKTTRGDTHGG
-916 GIHIQNGTFN
+916 GIRVISGTFRYI
-926 MSGGT
+926 SCT
-931 IDNCFATYQDSST
+931 F
-944 WGGGVSIGSKGIFN
+944 
-958 MSGNATIQ
+958 SGNT
-966 NCRARIG
+966 
-973 GGVYVDRGTFNM
+973 
-985 SGGKILKNAAEGSKS
+985 
-1000 GNAWGGGGVFVTSF
+1000 
-1014 STNIFK
+1014 
-1020 LTGGYIQNNNVE
+1020 
-1032 DTYANSPA
+1032 AN
-1040 GGISVQGG
+1040 GR
-1048 TFYCVI
+1048 
-1054 NNIGNSI
+1054 
-1061 FISGN
+1061 
-1066 QSYKAGGSVGTLGPD
+1066 GPD
-1081 DVYIRKGVRYATTE
+1081 VFINAGVLYATTE
-1095 NGDTKALT
+1095 NDPTQALT
-1103 TEITTVDGLKT
+1103 ANIEIVADLSN

>member
-28 LLYIVFLLCFLIV
+28 LFYIVSLLCLLIV
-41 FTGCEFFNRPMIDFL
+41 FTGCEFFNRPMLDFL

-90 ITYYVTNPQN
+90 ITYYVANPQN
-100 YDLGIEVM
+100 YDLGIEVT
-108 FDPMSGWDP
+108 FDPNLLGWDP

-245 TFAIPASGDI
+245 TFAIPPSGNI
-255 DGVENTYTQNDF
+255 DGVENIYTQNVF
-267 EPVDSGDSFV
+267 EPVGSGDSFV

-289 DFIVGDVV
+289 NFIVGDVV
-297 PSCTITLRDS
+297 PSCTVTLRDS
-307 SGLESTTDVSTTTTK
+307 SGLESTTDVSTTSTK
-322 LTEIYVDPASGN
+322 LTEIYVDPTTGN
-334 DSYPGS
+334 DSNTGS
-340 DLLPVATIGKAMEK
+340 DLLPVATVGKAMEK
-354 LSGMTNTTIIL
+354 LSGMTDTTIIL

-387 GGATPVTLTYSG
+387 GKGGATPVTLTYRG

-420 DADDGAVEITGGEF
+420 GADDGAVELTGGEF

-442 SGNGVFPGN
+442 SGNGVFSGN
-451 TISPVYID
+451 ISPVYID

-465 RGGIFTM
+465 RGGTFTM
-472 QGGTINSNE
+472 NGGTINSNE

-496 MSGGTISNNDA
+496 MRGGTISNNDA

-522 SGTDAKIQNNVASS
+522 SGTDAKIQNNEAPS
-536 DLIGGRGGGV
+536 DLLGGRGGGV
-546 YVVGGTFTMI
+546 YVDGGTFTMT
-556 DGTISDNTTSRIGA
+556 DGTISDNTAHRGE
-570 GGGIYVNGGNVS
+570 GGGIYVNEGNVS
-582 VSGGSIDTNIAGTA
+582 VSGGSIYNNIADTM
-596 GGGVYVASGSVEIAD
+596 GGGVYISFGNVEIAD

-628 ELYIDAGNLTI
+628 ELYIDEANLTI
-639 SGGKILGQGQGQGNK
+639 SGGVIQSGWYSMGIPSYA
-654 TEIYSANTFTMTGS
+654 IYSEKTFAMTGS
-668 PTITDCAIT
+668 PKITDCAIK

-685 VQGLSTD
+685 VQGLRTD
-692 AALTNLQIKP
+692 AALTSVQVNLP
-702 AAYTAGEGLLEN
+702 DDFYAENAVLLEN
-714 ATDIAICKKFG
+714 AGSKDICDKFA
-725 LYNPPADEIWWI
+725 LDNPPSNGVWWI
-737 GPENG
+737 GLDDNKQNG
-742 NGVLKTIEGNYNKST
+742 ILRYINGTLSGD
-757 NTITVPTMPGSK
+757 TVTVTTPPTDNAG
-769 DELQNTV
+769 LQDLV
-776 NGSAE
+776 NDSAD
-781 SGVKVEITG
+781 GGYKVEITG

-811 PGSGSTVT
+811 PDSGSVNIN
-819 VDAPGDTTAFN
+819 APGDTTAFN
-830 VSGGELTLGGGGG
+830 VIGGELTLGGGGG
-843 TVTVDGGESSTRNGS
+843 VVNVSGDPSASSPTADGEEISLINISNGGTVTIEKNANIQNNQAGRGVTVDNGRLIMTGGSIKGNTGGYLYGSGVYVRGQDASFEMSGGEISGNTLELNNYSTRQGAGVMVCNGATFTLS
-858 KSLITVGTGGTL
+858 DNGKITNNSGYEGAGVTVRDSAKFEMNGGEISSNTGSGTSGGVYLVSYATMNMIGGT
-870 NITTG
+870 IIG
-875 ATIQNNKMSS
+875 NKANMSS
-885 GNGGGIAVSGGGTVN
+885 GA
-900 MDDGSI
+900 
-906 TNCQGKSSGG
+906 
-916 GIHIQNGTFN
+916 
-926 MSGGT
+926 
-931 IDNCFATYQDSST
+931 
-944 WGGGVSIGSKGIFN
+944 
-958 MSGNATIQ
+958 
-966 NCRARIG
+966 
-973 GGVYVDRGTFNM
+973 GGVYIGSSCTFN
-985 SGGKILKNAAEGSKS
+985 GSPDPS
-1000 GNAWGGGGVFVTSF
+1000 ITASITGNIA
-1014 STNIFK
+1014 
-1020 LTGGYIQNNNVE
+1020 
-1032 DTYANSPA
+1032 
-1040 GGISVQGG
+1040 
-1048 TFYCVI
+1048 
-1054 NNIGNSI
+1054 GNS
-1061 FISGN
+1061 N
-1066 QSYKAGGSVGTLGPD
+1066 V
-1081 DVYIRKGVRYATTE
+1081 DVYFQTDGSGTYSPGNVTVGV
-1095 NGDTKALT
+1095 G
-1103 TEITTVDGLKT
+1103 
-1114 PTY
+1114 P

>member
-1 MKKSDNSRVSIIDI
+1 MKKSDNSCVNIIDI
-15 NLFSERCTVPVHK
+15 NLFSERCTFPVHK
-28 LLYIVFLLCFLIV
+28 LFYIVFLLCFLIV

-77 GGMVNLPSGSDRV
+77 GGVVNLPSGSDRV
-90 ITYYVTNPQN
+90 ITYYVANPQN
-100 YDLGIEVM
+100 YDLGIEVT
-108 FDPMSGWDP
+108 FDPNLPGWDP

-137 DPIDKSIIRLTL
+137 DPTDKSIIRLTL

-180 SYTIPIRV
+180 SYTIPLRV

-245 TFAIPASGDI
+245 TFAIPPSGNI

-289 DFIVGDVV
+289 DFVVGDVV

-322 LTEIYVDPASGN
+322 LTEVYVDPTNGN
-334 DSYPGS
+334 DGYPGS
-340 DLLPVATIGKAMEK
+340 NLLPVATVGKAMEK

-365 VGNVDVQ
+365 VGDIDVQ

-420 DADDGAVEITGGEF
+420 GAAAGAVELTGGEF

-442 SGNGVFPGN
+442 SG
-451 TISPVYID
+451 
-459 GGAVCV
+459 
-465 RGGIFTM
+465 
-472 QGGTINSNE
+472 NE

-536 DLIGGRGGGV
+536 DLIGGSGGGV

-556 DGTISDNTTSRIGA
+556 DGTISDNTTARIGA

-639 SGGKILGQGQGQGNK
+639 SGGVIQNDMYSMGIPSYA
-654 TEIYSANTFTMTGS
+654 IYSGKTFAMTGS
-668 PTITDCAIT
+668 PTITDCAIK

-685 VQGLSTD
+685 VQGLDTA
-692 AALTNLQIKP
+692 AALSSVQVNLP
-702 AAYTAGEGLLEN
+702 DDFYAENAVLLEN
-714 ATDIAICKKFG
+714 AGSKDICDKFA
-725 LYNPPADEIWWI
+725 LDNPPSNGVWWI
-737 GPENG
+737 GLDDAGQNG
-742 NGVLKTIEGNYNKST
+742 ILRHIDGTLSGD
-757 NTITVPTMPGSK
+757 TVTVTTPPSDK
-769 DELQNTV
+769 DSLQDLV
-776 NGSAE
+776 NDSAD
-781 SGVKVEITG
+781 GGYKVEITG
-790 GGTITVD
+790 DMDIDVG
-797 STVSVPGGADVAIK
+797 STVSVPDGADVAIK
-811 PGSGSTVT
+811 PGNSNTVNITASGETTVFD
-819 VDAPGDTTAFN
+819 VQA
-830 VSGGELTLGGGGG
+830 GGSLTLGGGDGEVNVSGDPSASSPTADGEEISLINISSGG
-843 TVTVDGGESSTRNGS
+843 TVTIADNA
-858 KSLITVGTGGTL
+858 
-870 NITTG
+870 N
-875 ATIQNNKMSS
+875 IQNNQAGRGVTVTDGTLIMTGGSIKGNTGGFRYGS
-885 GNGGGIAVSGGGTVN
+885 GVYVSG
-900 MDDGSI
+900 SAA
-906 TNCQGKSSGG
+906 K
-916 GIHIQNGTFN
+916 FE
-926 MSGGT
+926 MSGGEISGNELKLGKQQDRQGAGVMVCNGAT
-931 IDNCFATYQDSST
+931 FTLSDNGKITDNSGYEGAGVIVFGDGSSFCMNGGEISDNKGEGT
-944 WGGGVSIGSKGIFN
+944 SGGVFLLSGSTMDMNGGTIKNNSAKNVGVY
-958 MSGNATIQ
+958 SG
-966 NCRARIG
+966 G
-973 GGVYVDRGTFNM
+973 GGVYIGSRCIFTGSTDPSTTASITGNTVD
-985 SGGKILKNAAEGSKS
+985 
-1000 GNAWGGGGVFVTSF
+1000 
-1014 STNIFK
+1014 NI
-1020 LTGGYIQNNNVE
+1020 NV
-1032 DTYANSPA
+1032 DVYVQD
-1040 GGISVQGG
+1040 GGIYNPVNVQ
-1048 TFYCVI
+1048 V
-1054 NNIGNSI
+1054 GNPQ
-1061 FISGN
+1061 N
-1066 QSYKAGGSVGTLGPD
+1066 P
-1081 DVYIRKGVRYATTE
+1081 
-1095 NGDTKALT
+1095 
-1103 TEITTVDGLKT
+1103 
-1114 PTY
+1114 

>member
-1 MKKSDNSRVSIIDI
+1 
-15 NLFSERCTVPVHK
+15 
-28 LLYIVFLLCFLIV
+28 
-41 FTGCEFFNRPMIDFL
+41 
-56 EEWTNTAQIGKHSLD
+56 
-71 GSYPET
+71 
-77 GGMVNLPSGSDRV
+77 
-90 ITYYVTNPQN
+90 
-100 YDLGIEVM
+100 
-108 FDPMSGWDP
+108 
-117 IRTSNHPD
+117 
-125 FSTTSNQGTVEQ
+125 
-137 DPIDKSIIRLTL
+137 
-149 NENALASLDGTG
+149 
-161 STLNPTIS
+161 
-169 IVEPNSGRTFG
+169 
-180 SYTIPIRV
+180 
-188 NSAPNKAKNAVIMTW
+188 MTW

-322 LTEIYVDPASGN
+322 LTEIYVDPTTGN

-340 DLLPVATIGKAMEK
+340 DLLPVATVGKAMEK

-387 GGATPVTLTYSG
+387 GGATPVTLTYRG

-411 TLGENITIT
+411 TLEENITIT
-420 DADDGAVEITGGEF
+420 GADDGAVEITGGEF
-434 VMETGSTL
+434 VMKTGSTL
-442 SGNGVFPGN
+442 SG
-451 TISPVYID
+451 
-459 GGAVCV
+459 
-465 RGGIFTM
+465 
-472 QGGTINSNE
+472 NE

-536 DLIGGRGGGV
+536 DLIGGSGGGV

-628 ELYIDAGNLTI
+628 ELYAYAGNLTI
-639 SGGKILGQGQGQGNK
+639 SGGVIQSGGYSMGIPSYA
-654 TEIYSANTFTMTGS
+654 IYSEKTFAMTGS
-668 PTITDCAIT
+668 PTITDCAIK
-677 LKQGAHID
+677 LKQDAHID

-692 AALTNLQIKP
+692 AALTNLQISP
-702 AAYTAGEGLLEN
+702 AAYTAGEVLLEH

-725 LYNPPADEIWWI
+725 LYSPPADEVWWI

-742 NGVLKTIEGNYNKST
+742 NGVLKTIEGTYNKST
-757 NTITVPTMPGSK
+757 NTITVPSLPNSR
-769 DELQNTV
+769 DDLQNMV

-790 GGTITVD
+790 GGNIDID
-797 STVSVPGGADVAIK
+797 SMVSVPDGANVTIK
-811 PGSGSTVT
+811 PDTGSTVT

-843 TVTVDGGESSTRNGS
+843 TVTVDGGEDGPALTQDNGNRN
-858 KSLITVGTGGTL
+858 SLINVSSGTL
-870 NITTG
+870 TINAG
-875 ATIQNNKMSS
+875 AQIQNNKIVSTS
-885 GNGGGIAVSGGGTVN
+885 KGGGITVSSGGTV
-900 MDDGSI
+900 
-906 TNCQGKSSGG
+906 T
-916 GIHIQNGTFN
+916 

-931 IDNCFATYQDSST
+931 ISGCQTQYN
-944 WGGGVSIGSKGIFN
+944 GGGVL
-958 MSGNATIQ
+958 
-966 NCRARIG
+966 
-973 GGVYVDRGTFNM
+973 VDRGTFTM
-985 SGGKILKNAAEGSKS
+985 SGGTISNCYCNSISNGLLAF
-1000 GNAWGGGGVFVTSF
+1000 GGGGVAVINGGKFTMNTASCKILNNEARSGGGIYVQANGIVNVIAGTIEGNVAWGNN
-1014 STNIFK
+1014 TNIGSGGGIAIKGGTLTLEKGVIRNNKTEPPENDAGTVGGGIYVRSGTFTYQNK
-1020 LTGGYIQNNNVE
+1020 LAIFEQNS
-1032 DTYANSPA
+1032 TKSGNSPDVHVDA
-1040 GGISVQGG
+1040 NVNYNG
-1048 TFYCVI
+1048 T
-1054 NNIGNSI
+1054 S
-1061 FISGN
+1061 
-1066 QSYKAGGSVGTLGPD
+1066 
-1081 DVYIRKGVRYATTE
+1081 
-1095 NGDTKALT
+1095 LT
-1103 TEITTVDGLKT
+1103 TAITDVSGL
-1114 PTY
+1114 

>member
-28 LLYIVFLLCFLIV
+28 LFYIVFLLCFLIV
-41 FTGCEFFNRPMIDFL
+41 FTGCEFFNRPMLDFL

-90 ITYYVTNPQN
+90 ITYYVANPQS
-100 YDLGIEVM
+100 YDLGIEVT
-108 FDPMSGWDP
+108 FDPNLPGWDP

-137 DPIDKSIIRLTL
+137 DATDKSIIRLTL

-169 IVEPNSGRTFG
+169 IVEPNS
-180 SYTIPIRV
+180 
-188 NSAPNKAKNAVIMTW
+188 
-203 HDGTVYKYAVLF
+203 KYAVLF

-322 LTEIYVDPASGN
+322 LTEIYVDPTTGN

-340 DLLPVATIGKAMEK
+340 DLLPVATVGKAMEK

-387 GGATPVTLTYSG
+387 GGATPVTLTYRG

-411 TLGENITIT
+411 TLEENITIT
-420 DADDGAVEITGGEF
+420 GADDGAVEITGGEF
-434 VMETGSTL
+434 VMKTGSTL
-442 SGNGVFPGN
+442 SG
-451 TISPVYID
+451 
-459 GGAVCV
+459 
-465 RGGIFTM
+465 
-472 QGGTINSNE
+472 NE

-536 DLIGGRGGGV
+536 DLIGGSGGGV

-628 ELYIDAGNLTI
+628 ELYAYAGNLTI
-639 SGGKILGQGQGQGNK
+639 SGGVIQSGGYSMGIPSYA
-654 TEIYSANTFTMTGS
+654 IYSEKTFAMTGS
-668 PTITDCAIT
+668 PTITDCAIK
-677 LKQGAHID
+677 LKQDAHID

-692 AALTNLQIKP
+692 AALTNLQISP
-702 AAYTAGEGLLEN
+702 AAYTAGEVLLEH

-725 LYNPPADEIWWI
+725 LYSPPADEVWWI

-742 NGVLKTIEGNYNKST
+742 NGVLKTIEGTYNKST
-757 NTITVPTMPGSK
+757 NTITVPSLPNSR
-769 DELQNTV
+769 DDLQNMV

-790 GGTITVD
+790 GGNIDID
-797 STVSVPGGADVAIK
+797 SMVSVPDGANVTIK
-811 PGSGSTVT
+811 PDTGSTVDITASGATT
-819 VDAPGDTTAFN
+819 VFDVQD
-830 VSGGELTLGGGGG
+830 GGNLTLGGGDGVVNVSGDPSASSPTADGEEISLINISNGG
-843 TVTVDGGESSTRNGS
+843 TVTIEKNA
-858 KSLITVGTGGTL
+858 
-870 NITTG
+870 N
-875 ATIQNNKMSS
+875 IQNNQAGRGVTVDNGRLIMTGGSIKGNTGGYLYGSGVYVRGQDASFEMSGGEISGNTLELNNYSTRQGAGVMVCNGATFTLSDNGEITNNSGYEGAGVTVRDSAKFEMNGGEISSNTGSGTSGGVYLVSYATMNMIGGTIIGNKANMSS
-885 GNGGGIAVSGGGTVN
+885 GA
-900 MDDGSI
+900 
-906 TNCQGKSSGG
+906 
-916 GIHIQNGTFN
+916 
-926 MSGGT
+926 
-931 IDNCFATYQDSST
+931 
-944 WGGGVSIGSKGIFN
+944 
-958 MSGNATIQ
+958 
-966 NCRARIG
+966 
-973 GGVYVDRGTFNM
+973 GGVYIGSSCTFN
-985 SGGKILKNAAEGSKS
+985 GSPDPS
-1000 GNAWGGGGVFVTSF
+1000 ITASITGNIA
-1014 STNIFK
+1014 
-1020 LTGGYIQNNNVE
+1020 
-1032 DTYANSPA
+1032 
-1040 GGISVQGG
+1040 
-1048 TFYCVI
+1048 
-1054 NNIGNSI
+1054 GNS
-1061 FISGN
+1061 N
-1066 QSYKAGGSVGTLGPD
+1066 V
-1081 DVYIRKGVRYATTE
+1081 DVYFQTDGSGTYSPGNVTVGV
-1095 NGDTKALT
+1095 G
-1103 TEITTVDGLKT
+1103 
-1114 PTY
+1114 P

>member
-1 MKKSDNSRVSIIDI
+1 MKKSDNSCVNIIDI

-28 LLYIVFLLCFLIV
+28 LLYIVSLLCFLIV

-90 ITYYVTNPQN
+90 ITYYVANPQS
-100 YDLGIEVM
+100 YDLGIEVT
-108 FDPMSGWDP
+108 FDPNLPGWDP

-137 DPIDKSIIRLTL
+137 DPTDKSIIRLTL

-245 TFAIPASGDI
+245 TFAIPASGNI

-297 PSCTITLRDS
+297 PSCTVTLRDS

-322 LTEIYVDPASGN
+322 LTEIYVDPTTGN

-340 DLLPVATIGKAMEK
+340 DLLPVATVGKAMEK

-411 TLGENITIT
+411 TLEENITIT
-420 DADDGAVEITGGEF
+420 GADDGAVEITGGEF
-434 VMETGSTL
+434 VMKTGSTL
-442 SGNGVFPGN
+442 SG
-451 TISPVYID
+451 
-459 GGAVCV
+459 
-465 RGGIFTM
+465 
-472 QGGTINSNE
+472 NE

-522 SGTDAKIQNNVASS
+522 SGTDAKIQDNVASS
-536 DLIGGRGGGV
+536 DLIGGSGGGV

-556 DGTISDNTTSRIGA
+556 DGTISDNTTARIGA

-582 VSGGSIDTNIAGTA
+582 VSGGSIDSNIAGTV
-596 GGGVYVASGSVEIAD
+596 GGGVYVAGGSMEISG

-628 ELYIDAGNLTI
+628 ELYIDAANLTI
-639 SGGKILGQGQGQGNK
+639 SGGVIQNDVYSMSIPSYA
-654 TEIYSANTFTMTGS
+654 IYSEKTFAMTGS
-668 PTITDCAIT
+668 PTITNCAIT

-692 AALTNLQIKP
+692 AALTNLQISP
-702 AAYTAGEGLLEN
+702 AAYTAGEVLLEH
-714 ATDIAICKKFG
+714 ATDMAICKKFG

-757 NTITVPTMPGSK
+757 NTITVPSLPNSR
-769 DELQNTV
+769 DDLQNTV

-811 PGSGSTVT
+811 PGNGKV
-819 VDAPGDTTAFN
+819 VDINADGDTTAFN

-843 TVTVDGGESSTRNGS
+843 TVTVDGGEPSTRNGS
-858 KSLITVGTGGTL
+858 KSLITVGTDGTL

-900 MDDGSI
+900 MDGGSI
-906 TNCQGKSSGG
+906 VGCESDTRAGGIYITGTGSSFVMSSGSISSCYQHSSSSGDGGGAVGVYDGGSFTLKGDAQIFGNQARRGGGVMVWSASFTMDGGVIGGSSEAEGNIAWGSSSDFGGGAVYVRDNSTFLLKRGTISQNKTTRGVTHGG
-916 GIHIQNGTFN
+916 GIRVISGTFRYI
-926 MSGGT
+926 SCT
-931 IDNCFATYQDSST
+931 F
-944 WGGGVSIGSKGIFN
+944 
-958 MSGNATIQ
+958 SGNTA
-966 NCRARIG
+966 NG
-973 GGVYVDRGTFNM
+973 RGPDVF
-985 SGGKILKNAAEGSKS
+985 INA
-1000 GNAWGGGGVFVTSF
+1000 GVF
-1014 STNIFK
+1014 
-1020 LTGGYIQNNNVE
+1020 
-1032 DTYANSPA
+1032 
-1040 GGISVQGG
+1040 
-1048 TFYCVI
+1048 
-1054 NNIGNSI
+1054 
-1061 FISGN
+1061 
-1066 QSYKAGGSVGTLGPD
+1066 
-1081 DVYIRKGVRYATTE
+1081 YATTE
-1095 NGDTKALT
+1095 SGTTKALAANI
-1103 TEITTVDGLKT
+1103 ESVADLSNPK
-1114 PTY
+1114 YN

>member
-1 MKKSDNSRVSIIDI
+1 MKKSDNSCVNIIDI

-28 LLYIVFLLCFLIV
+28 LLYIVSLLCLLIV
-41 FTGCEFFNRPMIDFL
+41 FTGCEFFNRPMLDFL

-90 ITYYVTNPQN
+90 ITYYVANPQS
-100 YDLGIEVM
+100 YDLGIEVT
-108 FDPMSGWDP
+108 FDPNLPGWDP

-137 DPIDKSIIRLTL
+137 DATDKSIIRLTL

-231 VSMTI
+231 VSMTV
-236 SGFNGQYNK
+236 SGFNGQYNT

-255 DGVENTYTQNDF
+255 GGVENTYAQGDF
-267 EPVDSGDSFV
+267 SPVDSGDSFV

-297 PSCTITLRDS
+297 PSCTVTLGDS
-307 SGLESTTDVSTTTTK
+307 SGLESTTDVSTTSTK
-322 LTEIYVDPASGN
+322 LTEIYVDPTTGN

-340 DLLPVATIGKAMEK
+340 NLLPVATVGKAMEK

-387 GGATPVTLTYSG
+387 GGDTPVTLTYSG

-420 DADDGAVEITGGEF
+420 GADDGAVELTGGEF

-442 SGNGVFPGN
+442 SG
-451 TISPVYID
+451 
-459 GGAVCV
+459 
-465 RGGIFTM
+465 
-472 QGGTINSNE
+472 NE

-507 ASGGGVSVKSGSFTM
+507 VDGGGVFVKSGSFTM
-522 SGTDAKIQNNVASS
+522 SGTDAKIQNNEASTV
-536 DLIGGRGGGV
+536 LRGG
-546 YVVGGTFTMI
+546 M
-556 DGTISDNTTSRIGA
+556 
-570 GGGIYVNGGNVS
+570 GGGIYVSGGNVS
-582 VSGGSIDTNIAGTA
+582 VSGGSIDSNIADTM
-596 GGGVYVASGSVEIAD
+596 GGGVYISFGNVEIAD
-611 SVTIQY
+611 SVTIQD

-628 ELYIDAGNLTI
+628 ELYIGAENLTI
-639 SGGKILGQGQGQGNK
+639 SGGVIQNSMGIPLY
-654 TEIYSANTFTMTGS
+654 EIYSEKTFAMTGS
-668 PTITDCAIT
+668 PTITDCAIK
-677 LKQGAHID
+677 LEQGAHID
-685 VQGLSTD
+685 VQGLRTD
-692 AALTNLQIKP
+692 AALTNLQISP
-702 AAYTAGEGLLEN
+702 ATYTAGEVLLEH

-725 LYNPPADEIWWI
+725 LDSPPADGIWWI
-737 GPENG
+737 GPEKG
-742 NGVLKTIEGNYNKST
+742 NGVLKTIEGTYNKST
-757 NTITVPTMPGSK
+757 NTITVPSLPNSR
-769 DELQNTV
+769 DDLQNMV
-776 NGSAE
+776 DGSAE

-797 STVSVPGGADVAIK
+797 STVTVPGGADVAIK

-830 VSGGELTLGGGGG
+830 VNGGELTLGGGGG

-875 ATIQNNKMSS
+875 ATTGATIQNNKMSS

-900 MDDGSI
+900 MDGGSI
-906 TNCQGKSSGG
+906 VGCESNTRAGGIYITGTGSSFVMSSGSISSCYQHSSSSGDGGGAVGVYDGGSFTLKGDAQILGNQARRGGGVMVWSASFTMDGGVIGGSLEAEGNIAWGSRSDFGGGAVYVRDNSTFLLKRGTISQNKTTRGDTHGG
-916 GIHIQNGTFN
+916 GIRVISGTFRYI
-926 MSGGT
+926 SCT
-931 IDNCFATYQDSST
+931 F
-944 WGGGVSIGSKGIFN
+944 
-958 MSGNATIQ
+958 SGNTA
-966 NCRARIG
+966 
-973 GGVYVDRGTFNM
+973 V
-985 SGGKILKNAAEGSKS
+985 SGKGPD
-1000 GNAWGGGGVFVTSF
+1000 V
-1014 STNIFK
+1014 
-1020 LTGGYIQNNNVE
+1020 
-1032 DTYANSPA
+1032 
-1040 GGISVQGG
+1040 
-1048 TFYCVI
+1048 
-1054 NNIGNSI
+1054 
-1061 FISGN
+1061 FISTD
-1066 QSYKAGGSVGTLGPD
+1066 TL
-1081 DVYIRKGVRYATTE
+1081 YATTE
-1095 NGDTKALT
+1095 NGTPQALSDD
-1103 TEITTVDGLKT
+1103 ITTVDGLKN
-1114 PTY
+1114 PTYK

>member
-1 MKKSDNSRVSIIDI
+1 MKKSDNSRVNIIDI

-28 LLYIVFLLCFLIV
+28 LFYIVFLLCFLIV
-41 FTGCEFFNRPMIDFL
+41 FTGCEFFNRPMLDFL

-90 ITYYVTNPQN
+90 ITYYVTNPQS
-100 YDLGIEVM
+100 YDLGIEVT
-108 FDPMSGWDP
+108 FDPNLPGWDP

-203 HDGTVYKYAVLF
+203 HDGAVYKYAVLF

-322 LTEIYVDPASGN
+322 LTEIYVDPTTGN

-340 DLLPVATIGKAMEK
+340 DLLPVATVGKAMEK

-387 GGATPVTLTYSG
+387 GGATPVTLTYRG

-411 TLGENITIT
+411 TLEENITIT
-420 DADDGAVEITGGEF
+420 GADDGAVEITGGEF
-434 VMETGSTL
+434 VMKTGSTL
-442 SGNGVFPGN
+442 SG
-451 TISPVYID
+451 
-459 GGAVCV
+459 
-465 RGGIFTM
+465 
-472 QGGTINSNE
+472 NE

-536 DLIGGRGGGV
+536 DLIGGSGGGV

-702 AAYTAGEGLLEN
+702 AAYTAGEVLLEN

-830 VSGGELTLGGGGG
+830 VNGGELTLGGGGG
-843 TVTVDGGESSTRNGS
+843 DVTVDGGESSTRNGS
-858 KSLITVGTGGTL
+858 KSLITVGTDGTL

-900 MDDGSI
+900 MDGGSI
-906 TNCQGKSSGG
+906 VGCESNTRAGGIYITGTGSSFVMSSGSISSCYQHSSSSGDGGGAVGVYDGGSFTLKGDAQILGNQARRGGGVMVWSASFTMDGGVIGGSSEAEGNIAWGSRSDFGGGAVYVRDNSTFLLKRGTISQNKTTRGDTHGG
-916 GIHIQNGTFN
+916 GIRVISGTFRYI
-926 MSGGT
+926 SCT
-931 IDNCFATYQDSST
+931 F
-944 WGGGVSIGSKGIFN
+944 
-958 MSGNATIQ
+958 SGNTANGKGPDVFIST
-966 NCRARIG
+966 
-973 GGVYVDRGTFNM
+973 GTF
-985 SGGKILKNAAEGSKS
+985 
-1000 GNAWGGGGVFVTSF
+1000 
-1014 STNIFK
+1014 
-1020 LTGGYIQNNNVE
+1020 
-1032 DTYANSPA
+1032 
-1040 GGISVQGG
+1040 
-1048 TFYCVI
+1048 
-1054 NNIGNSI
+1054 
-1061 FISGN
+1061 
-1066 QSYKAGGSVGTLGPD
+1066 
-1081 DVYIRKGVRYATTE
+1081 YATTE
-1095 NGDTKALT
+1095 DGDTKALT
-1103 TEITTVDGLKT
+1103 DNIETVDGLKN
-1114 PTY
+1114 PPY

>member
-1 MKKSDNSRVSIIDI
+1 MCYTDREDNYLADLEKLCGVSFFWGGTKMKKSDNSCVNIIDI

-28 LLYIVFLLCFLIV
+28 LLYIVSLLCLLIV
-41 FTGCEFFNRPMIDFL
+41 FTGCEFFNRPMLDFL

-90 ITYYVTNPQN
+90 ITYYVANPQN
-100 YDLGIEVM
+100 YDLGIEVT
-108 FDPMSGWDP
+108 FDPNLPGWDP

-231 VSMTI
+231 VSMTV

-255 DGVENTYTQNDF
+255 GGVENTYAQGDF
-267 EPVDSGDSFV
+267 SPVDSGDSFV

-297 PSCTITLRDS
+297 PSCTVTLRDS

-322 LTEIYVDPASGN
+322 LTEIYVDPTTGN

-340 DLLPVATIGKAMEK
+340 DLLPVATVGKAMEK

-387 GGATPVTLTYSG
+387 GGATPVTLTYRG

-411 TLGENITIT
+411 TLEENITIT
-420 DADDGAVEITGGEF
+420 GADDGAVEITGGEF
-434 VMETGSTL
+434 VMKTGSTL
-442 SGNGVFPGN
+442 SG
-451 TISPVYID
+451 
-459 GGAVCV
+459 
-465 RGGIFTM
+465 
-472 QGGTINSNE
+472 NE

-536 DLIGGRGGGV
+536 DLIGGSGGGV

-702 AAYTAGEGLLEN
+702 AAYTAGEVLLEN

-725 LYNPPADEIWWI
+725 LYNPPADEVWWI

-790 GGTITVD
+790 GGNVTVD

-811 PGSGSTVT
+811 PGSGKV
-819 VDAPGDTTAFN
+819 VDINAPGDTTAFN
-830 VSGGELTLGGGGG
+830 VSGGVLTLGGGGG
-843 TVTVDGGESSTRNGS
+843 TVIVDGGESSTRNGS
-858 KSLITVGTGGTL
+858 KSLITVGTDGTL

-900 MDDGSI
+900 MDGGSI
-906 TNCQGKSSGG
+906 VGCESDTRAGGIYITGTGSSFVMSSGSISSCYQHSSSSGDGGGAVGVYDGGSFTLKGDAQIFGNQARRGGGVMVWSASFTMDGGVIGGSSEAKGNIAWGSSPNFGGGAVYVIHNSTFLLKRGTISQNKTTRGDTPGG
-916 GIHIQNGTFN
+916 GIRVMSGTFRYI
-926 MSGGT
+926 SCT
-931 IDNCFATYQDSST
+931 F
-944 WGGGVSIGSKGIFN
+944 
-958 MSGNATIQ
+958 SGNTA
-966 NCRARIG
+966 
-973 GGVYVDRGTFNM
+973 V
-985 SGGKILKNAAEGSKS
+985 SGKGPD
-1000 GNAWGGGGVFVTSF
+1000 V
-1014 STNIFK
+1014 
-1020 LTGGYIQNNNVE
+1020 
-1032 DTYANSPA
+1032 
-1040 GGISVQGG
+1040 
-1048 TFYCVI
+1048 
-1054 NNIGNSI
+1054 
-1061 FISGN
+1061 FISTD
-1066 QSYKAGGSVGTLGPD
+1066 TL
-1081 DVYIRKGVRYATTE
+1081 YATTE
-1095 NGDTKALT
+1095 NGTPQALSDD
-1103 TEITTVDGLKT
+1103 ITTVDGLKN
-1114 PTY
+1114 PTYK

>member
-28 LLYIVFLLCFLIV
+28 LFYIVFLLCLLIV
-41 FTGCEFFNRPMIDFL
+41 FTGCEFFNRPMLDFL

-90 ITYYVTNPQN
+90 ITYYVANPQS
-100 YDLGIEVM
+100 YDLGIEVT
-108 FDPMSGWDP
+108 FDPNLPGWDP

-203 HDGTVYKYAVLF
+203 HDGTVDKYAVLF
-215 HLPQDLNNP
+215 YLPQDLNNP

-255 DGVENTYTQNDF
+255 DGVEDTYTQSDF
-267 EPVDSGDSFV
+267 KPVGSGDSFV
-277 PFSGYRFVGIKT
+277 PLSSYRFVGIKT
-289 DFIVGDVV
+289 DFIVGGVV

-322 LTEIYVDPASGN
+322 LTEIYVDPTKGN

-340 DLLPVATIGKAMEK
+340 DLLPVATVGKAMEK
-354 LSGMTNTTIIL
+354 LSGMTNTAIIL

-387 GGATPVTLTYSG
+387 GGATPVTLTYKG

-411 TLGENITIT
+411 TLEENITIT
-420 DADDGAVEITGGEF
+420 GADDGAVELTGGEF

-442 SGNGVFPGN
+442 SGNGVFPGT
-451 TISPVYID
+451 TIPPVYID

-465 RGGIFTM
+465 RGGTFTM
-472 QGGTINSNE
+472 KGGTINSNE
-481 ANSGGAVYVDGGSFT
+481 ASSGGAVYVDGGSFT
-496 MSGGTISNNDA
+496 MSGGTISNNA
-507 ASGGGVSVKSGSFTM
+507 ADSGGGVSVRAGSFTM
-522 SGTDAKIQNNVASS
+522 SGTDAKIQNNEGA
-536 DLIGGRGGGV
+536 GGGVRVGGGTFTMTDGTISGNTAYKNAGGGV
-546 YVVGGTFTMI
+546 YV
-556 DGTISDNTTSRIGA
+556 S
-570 GGGIYVNGGNVS
+570 GGNVS
-582 VSGGSIDTNIAGTA
+582 VSGGSIDNNNAETA
-596 GGGVYVASGSVEIAD
+596 GGGVYVAGGIVEISGSV
-611 SVTIQY
+611 TIKDNKY
-617 NVVLDTEFKGT
+617 ILMGT
-628 ELYIDAGNLTI
+628 DPEGIELYAHGGNLTI
-639 SGGKILGQGQGQGNK
+639 SGGNILGQGIEFL
-654 TEIYSANTFTMTGS
+654 TEIYSANTFAITGN
-668 PTITDCAIT
+668 PTIDKCTIT
-677 LKQGAHID
+677 LEQGAHID
-685 VQGLSTD
+685 VQGLSPD
-692 AALTNLQIKP
+692 AALTNLQISP
-702 AAYTAGEGLLEN
+702 ATYTAGEVLLEN
-714 ATDIAICKKFG
+714 ATDISICKKFG
-725 LYNPPADEIWWI
+725 LDSPPADGIWWI

-742 NGVLKTIEGNYNKST
+742 NGVLKTIEGTYNKST

-790 GGTITVD
+790 GGTITVG

-811 PGSGSTVT
+811 PDSGSVNIN
-819 VDAPGDTTAFN
+819 APGDTTAFN
-830 VSGGELTLGGGGG
+830 VKGGNLTLGGGGG
-843 TVTVDGGESSTRNGS
+843 TVTVDGGESSTPNGS

-870 NITTG
+870 KITTG

-885 GNGGGIAVSGGGTVN
+885 GNGGGVAVSGGGTVN
-900 MDDGSI
+900 MDGGSI

-916 GIHIQNGTFN
+916 GIYIQNGTFN

-931 IDNCFATYQDSST
+931 IDNCFATHQDNST
-944 WGGGVSIGSKGIFN
+944 WGGGGVSIGSKGIFN
-958 MSGNATIQ
+958 MSVMQ
-966 NCRARIG
+966 Q
-973 GGVYVDRGTFNM
+973 F
-985 SGGKILKNAAEGSKS
+985 KIVK
-1000 GNAWGGGGVFVTSF
+1000 
-1014 STNIFK
+1014 
-1020 LTGGYIQNNNVE
+1020 
-1032 DTYANSPA
+1032 PA
-1040 GGISVQGG
+1040 
-1048 TFYCVI
+1048 
-1054 NNIGNSI
+1054 
-1061 FISGN
+1061 
-1066 QSYKAGGSVGTLGPD
+1066 
-1081 DVYIRKGVRYATTE
+1081 
-1095 NGDTKALT
+1095 
-1103 TEITTVDGLKT
+1103 
-1114 PTY
+1114 

>member
-1 MKKSDNSRVSIIDI
+1 MKKSDNSCVNIIDI

-28 LLYIVFLLCFLIV
+28 LLYIVSLLCLLIV

-90 ITYYVTNPQN
+90 ITYYVANPQN
-100 YDLGIEVM
+100 YDLGIEVT
-108 FDPMSGWDP
+108 FDPNLPGWDP

-231 VSMTI
+231 VSMTV

-255 DGVENTYTQNDF
+255 GGVENTYAQGDF
-267 EPVDSGDSFV
+267 SPVDSGDSFV
-277 PFSGYRFVGIKT
+277 PFIGYRFVGIKT

-297 PSCTITLRDS
+297 PSCTVTLRDS

-322 LTEIYVDPASGN
+322 LTEIYVDPTTGN

-340 DLLPVATIGKAMEK
+340 DLLPVATVGKAMEK

-387 GGATPVTLTYSG
+387 GGATPVTLTYNG

-411 TLGENITIT
+411 TLEENITIT
-420 DADDGAVEITGGEF
+420 GADDGAVEITGGEF
-434 VMETGSTL
+434 VMKTGSTL
-442 SGNGVFPGN
+442 SG
-451 TISPVYID
+451 
-459 GGAVCV
+459 
-465 RGGIFTM
+465 
-472 QGGTINSNE
+472 NE

-536 DLIGGRGGGV
+536 DLIGGSGGGV

-685 VQGLSTD
+685 VQELSTD

-702 AAYTAGEGLLEN
+702 AAYTAGEVLLEN

-737 GPENG
+737 GPEKG

-843 TVTVDGGESSTRNGS
+843 TVTVDGGEASTPNGS

-900 MDDGSI
+900 MDGGSI

-916 GIHIQNGTFN
+916 GICIQNGTFN

-931 IDNCFATYQDSST
+931 IDNCFATYQDRST
-944 WGGGVSIGSKGIFN
+944 WGGGGVTIGSKGIFN

-1000 GNAWGGGGVFVTSF
+1000 GNAWGGGGVFVTGY

-1032 DTYANSPA
+1032 DTHANSPA

-1066 QSYKAGGSVGTLGPD
+1066 QSYKAGGSVGTPGPD
-1081 DVYIRKGVRYATTE
+1081 DVYIRNGVRYATTE
-1095 NGDTKALT
+1095 NGDPQALSAD
-1103 TEITTVDGLKT
+1103 ITDVAKLSS
-1114 PTY
+1114 PTYTN